1 MANNYVEIPVKI
13 QLDKDGDIYKRI
25 VQLGKTT
32 NCTTEDML
40 QFLVDVGI
48 NHHLRCNITK
58 MEYELGIK

>member
-13 QLDKDGDIYKRI
+13 QLDKTEDIYKRLQVI
-25 VQLGKTT
+25 AKASNT
-32 NCTTEDML
+32 TTEDML
-40 QFLVDVGI
+40 AFLLTVGI